1 VPAFRGADEESR
13 KSMRTSL
20 SAFALRGLPCPASTA
35 GLAAL
40 LLAFAL
46 VTAAAAADAPVPLI
60 AKNKPVDWWFVY
72 KFNSVTYDKK
82 RPFIKCDSNEDMRS
96 CPFDPNKNDKEK
108 GWVKGKVASKYGANF
123 SQQYVFAFDR
133 KGAQSKPEDS
143 KLTQGKNCLGTTLT
157 DPVGAT
163 FDEIY
168 HGKPNF
174 LVWNDQFYKD
184 PALKPCGSDGN
195 CQAPWGHSKGVLAWN
210 DAGEGVVMQ
219 VTTPAWPGS
228 GSDKHPRAAGNTLGC
243 IAKPNNLI
251 AAQHFFALK
260 LNKDGVM
267 AVLQGLANAN
277 VVTDWHQPQ
286 LARLDGP
293 DDVVKLAKLVGAKP
307 ATQAKRTADDM
318 KILQFS
324 LSPTVMLISK
334 PSNLNVPPWQMVS
347 ALLGSAD
354 ERSATWWAS
363 PRIPTTTRKTK
374 IGCWE
379 GELKL
384 ENKKAGAV
392 VIAESGHWGPFKFGL
407 ISSHNHAKVGVTT
420 SGSKHYAIFGDLNQQ
435 GTLDPAK
442 KGGCA
447 KSQNARGGLFFVV
460 ENETLFKSLSDL
472 LEGKSEPVGS
482 TK

>member
-1 VPAFRGADEESR
+1 MRASHAPARGHCADEDSGMMASR
-13 KSMRTSL
+13 
-20 SAFALRGLPCPASTA
+20 SAFHSGRQRWAAFSVALVV
-35 GLAAL
+35 L
-40 LLAFAL
+40 LLA
-46 VTAAAAADAPVPLI
+46 VPAAAADAPVPLI
-60 AKNKPVDWWFVY
+60 AKNKPVNWWFVY
-72 KFNSVTYDKK
+72 KFNSLTYDKK

-96 CPFDPNKNDKEK
+96 CPFDPKR
-108 GWVKGKVASKYGANF
+108 GRHKGKVASKYGSNF
-123 SQQYVFAFDR
+123 SQQYVFAFGR
-133 KGAQSKPEDS
+133 KGAQSRPDDS
-143 KLTQGKNCLGTTLT
+143 ELAKGKNCLGTTLR

-168 HGKPNF
+168 HGKFNF

-184 PALKPCGSDGN
+184 PPLKPCGSDGN

-228 GSDKHPRAAGNTLGC
+228 GTDKHPRAAGNTLGC
-243 IAKPNNLI
+243 IAKPNNLK

-267 AVLQGLANAN
+267 AVLQGLANAG

-293 DDVVKLAKLVGAKP
+293 DDVVKLAKKVGAKP
-307 ATQAKRTADDM
+307 ATHAKRTADDM

-379 GELKL
+379 GALKL

-392 VIAESGHWGPFKFGL
+392 VIAKNGNWGSFKFGL
-407 ISSHNHAKVGVTT
+407 LSTHNHAKVGVTT
-420 SGSKHYAIFGDLNQQ
+420 SGSRHYAIFGDLNQQ
-435 GTLDPAK
+435 GTLDPVK
-442 KGGCA
+442 KAHKKPMCA
-447 KSQNARGGLFFVV
+447 RSQNARGGLFFVV

-472 LEGKSEPVGS
+472 LEGGSEPVGS
-482 TK
+482 TN